1 MNRTL
6 SALFSALE
14 AIIVV
19 AIGLAIPLIPLT
31 VLWGAQYGFAPD
43 WTGFWRIAADVWLLG
58 HGVDLELTVDAA
70 TAKAS
75 GLAGAGTP
83 FDLTM
88 AILGFALLTVIL
100 ARRAGKRIAET
111 EFRVQGEL
119 IAVIV
124 FALASF
130 GIAFSAGQS
139 FARPSV
145 VQGTILPTLVFAIGL
160 VIARVGTVDLMDRAS
175 EGWAIVATALR
186 GGAAAAA
193 ILVTL
198 AALAVAVSILGGYAQ
213 IITLYENLQSGAL
226 GGLELTIGQILL
238 LPNLVIF
245 AASWLIGPGFAIGTG
260 STVSPFATTLG
271 PLPSLPILGALPQGD
286 LPFALVGVA
295 VPLLAGFVAGA
306 LMRGPLTAR
315 IRSMGHVASM
325 VAAGL
330 GIGVVG
336 GIILGLL
343 AWFSAGAVGPGRLQ
357 TVGPNP
363 FAVGLA
369 AALEIGI
376 AAVIGMLAARR
387 QDA

>member
-19 AIGLAIPLIPLT
+19 AVGLAIPLLPLT
-31 VLWGAQYGFAPD
+31 ILWGAQYGFAPD
-43 WTGFWRIAADVWLLG
+43 WTGFWRLAADIWLLG
-58 HGVDLELTVDAA
+58 HGVDLQVTVDAA

-75 GLAGAGTP
+75 GLAGAGAP

-88 AILGFALLTVIL
+88 AILGFSLLTVIL

-111 EFRVQGEL
+111 EHRLQGE
-119 IAVIV
+119 IVAVVV
-124 FALASF
+124 FALASLA
-130 GIAFSAGQS
+130 IAVTAGQAL
-139 FARPSV
+139 ARPSI
-145 VQGTILPTLVFAIGL
+145 VQGAILPTLVFAIGL
-160 VIARVGTVDLMDRAS
+160 AIARVGTVALRDRAS
-175 EGWAIVATALR
+175 EAWAIVATALR

-193 ILVTL
+193 IVITI
-198 AALAVAVSILGGYAQ
+198 AALAVAVSILTGYAQ

-226 GGLELTIGQILL
+226 GGLELTIAQIMV

-245 AASWLIGPGFAIGTG
+245 AASWLAGPGFAVGTG
-260 STVSPFATTLG
+260 SSVSPFATTLG
-271 PLPSLPILGALPQGD
+271 PLPSVPVLGALPQGD
-286 LPFALVGVA
+286 LPFALAGIL
-295 VPLLAGFVAGA
+295 VPLLAGFAAGA
-306 LMRGPLTAR
+306 LLRGPLAAR
-315 IRSMGHVASM
+315 IHSLGRLTSMTV
-325 VAAGL
+325 AGL
-330 GIGVVG
+330 GIGLVG

-357 TVGPNP
+357 TVGPDP

-376 AAVIGMLAARR
+376 AAVIGMLAARK
-387 QDA
+387 